1 MAPSELDELI
11 AEGAGPELA
20 LLPEAASA
28 REIAATLVSFANA
41 DGGTVVIGLDRRAG
55 QLPGPEAPERA
66 RDTAMRAYL
75 LCTPP
80 LMLPVPERAEHDGRP
95 VLVVQVPKGLPHV
108 YHLRGKYLVRDG
120 TRNAPLPARRLRQ
133 LLLERGETG
142 YESQLVAN
150 AARSD
155 IDDRKV
161 RAYANAVEAFAGAP
175 LDDVLL
181 RRGGLRKDGG
191 ELKPTVAG
199 LLMFGRDPSR
209 HLNQA
214 GILLA
219 RYEGPRMSD
228 EFEKEEL
235 RDTLPEAIRRAE
247 AFVVARMRRGARISG
262 LEREERLEYPRAAV
276 RELIVNAVAHR
287 DYSVRGDE
295 IRIALFGDRL
305 EVYSPGRLPGHVT
318 LKNLVDERF
327 SRNDVIVQLLAD
339 LGFIERLGYGI
350 DRILRLAKEH
360 GLPRPRFTETANGFK
375 VTVYG
380 PGEQFQAEA
389 PESARWQKLN
399 LNDRQTQALRWLQGN
414 GRITNR
420 DYHELCPDVSDETIR
435 RDLAEMVDKNIVLRI
450 GDKKATYYIL
460 K

>member
-1 MAPSELDELI
+1 MEPGEIESLI
-11 AEGAGPELA
+11 ADGSGPEIELLTEPLTVRVLA
-20 LLPEAASA
+20 THLAA
-28 REIAATLVSFANA
+28 LANA
-41 DGGTVVIGLDRRAG
+41 EGGAVILGATAGGAPGLKS
-55 QLPGPEAPERA
+55 PERA
-66 RDTAMRAYL
+66 HDAAMRACL
-75 LCTPP
+75 ACTPP
-80 LMLPVPERAEHDGRP
+80 LMLPLPERAEIGGKTILLIR
-95 VLVVQVPKGLPHV
+95 VPKGLPHV

-120 TRNAPLPARRLRQ
+120 ARNVPLSARRLRQ

-142 YESQLVAN
+142 YESQVAPG
-150 AARSD
+150 ATR
-155 IDDRKV
+155 DDLDERRV
-161 RAYANAVEAFAGAP
+161 RAYAAAVEAFTG
-175 LDDVLL
+175 LGVDEILV
-181 RRGGLRKDGG
+181 RRGCARREGG

-199 LLMFGRDPSR
+199 LLMFGRDPTR
-209 HLNQA
+209 HLNQC

-219 RYEGPRMSD
+219 RYSGAAMAD
-228 EFEKEEL
+228 EFEKEEV
-235 RDTLPEAIRRAE
+235 RDTLPEQIRRAE
-247 AFVVARMRRGARISG
+247 SFVVARMRRGARING

-287 DYSVRGDE
+287 DYSIRGDE

-318 LKNLVDERF
+318 LKNMVDERF

-360 GLPRPRFTETANGFK
+360 GLPRPRFSETANGFK
-375 VTVYG
+375 VTLYG
-380 PGEQFQAEA
+380 PGDEFRADV
-389 PESARWQKLN
+389 PDTARWQKFN
-399 LNDRQTQALRWLQGN
+399 LNERQMQAVRWLQAN

-420 DYHELCPDVSDETIR
+420 DYRELYPDVSDETIR
-435 RDLAEMVDKNIVLRI
+435 RDLAEMVDKNVLLKI